1 MIVLINDVGSA
12 HKINDSSF
20 ASAQLVKVIRFSGY
34 RVATLS
40 GLNVLCYRYQ
50 T

>member
-20 ASAQLVKVIRFSGY
+20 ASAQLVSVVTPTRLFLG
-34 RVATLS
+34 VEDA
-40 GLNVLCYRYQ
+40 Q
-50 T
+50 